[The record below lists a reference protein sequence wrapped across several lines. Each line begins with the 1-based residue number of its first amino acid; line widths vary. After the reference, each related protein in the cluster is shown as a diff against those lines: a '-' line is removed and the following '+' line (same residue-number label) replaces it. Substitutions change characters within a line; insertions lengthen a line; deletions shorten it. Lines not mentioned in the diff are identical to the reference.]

1 MKKIQLTP
9 VLLAIAVMLGA
20 CSSMPKTT
28 SLLDQ
33 TRSDYLM
40 AQNNPK
46 IANYASLEM
55 KQASDAMAQAND
67 AASKK
72 DDDEKIDKLAYL
84 AKQKIALTQEVA
96 NRKAAEAEIANAGK
110 ERDQI
115 RLDQR
120 TLEANQANAK
130 ANQAKAIAD
139 QSRLA
144 TQIAQGEAA
153 DAQRREQDAQRLAQE
168 SQRQAQES
176 QRQAQDSQR
185 QTQESQARAAQ
196 LEAQLAGLAAK
207 KTERGIIITLGDV
220 LFGTDQAKLSPEGMR
235 TVQKLADILQQNP
248 QRVVMVEGF
257 TDSTGSSSHNQDL
270 SERRASAVRSA
281 LQLQGINRDRVTTRG
296 YGQSNPVADNN
307 TAENRQLNRR
317 VEIVLSDDSGKISAR

>member
-1 MKKIQLTP
+1 MKKNQLTP
-9 VLLAIAVMLGA
+9 ILLAITVLLGA

-28 SLLDQ
+28 NLLDQ
-33 TRSDYLM
+33 TRSDYVM

-46 IANYASLEM
+46 ISNYAASEM

-72 DDDEKIDKLAYL
+72 DEDEKIDKLAYL
-84 AKQKIALTQEVA
+84 AKQKIAFTQQVA
-96 NRKAAEAEIANAGK
+96 NQRSAEAEIANASK

-153 DAQRREQDAQRLAQE
+153 DAQRKEQEAQRI
-168 SQRQAQES
+168 AQES
-176 QRQAQDSQR
+176 QRQAQDAQR

-196 LEAQLAGLAAK
+196 LEAQLADLSAK
-207 KTERGIIITLGDV
+207 KTERGIVITLGDV

-235 TVQKLADILQQNP
+235 TVQKLSNILQQNP
-248 QRVVMVEGF
+248 QRMVLVEGF
-257 TDSTGSSSHNQDL
+257 TDSTGSSAHNQDL

-281 LQLQGINRDRVTTRG
+281 LQLEGISRDRVAVRG
-296 YGQSNPVADNN
+296 YGEANPVADNN

-317 VEIVLSDDSGKISAR
+317 VEIILSDASGKISAR